1 MAVPPPQGDQD
12 EPDAVA
18 FGIAA
23 VDAALPEDLE
33 FPADAGDIQQAVG
46 DPEIPYDSSG
56 RSIPL
61 SVAIRET
68 DRNTFESRRDLLNA
82 LHPVFEEKRE
92 AGGVGAWLRSLVPF

>member
-23 VDAALPEDLE
+23 VDATLPDDLE
-33 FPADAGDIQQAVG
+33 FPADANDIRQEAGDQ
-46 DPEIPYDSSG
+46 EIPYDVSG
-56 RSIPL
+56 NSIPL
-61 SVAIRET
+61 SEAIRET
-68 DRNTFESRRDLLNA
+68 NMDSFETRRDLLNA

-92 AGGVGAWLRSLVPF
+92 SSGVGAWLRSLVPF